1 MSICSE
7 ATLAKMRHN
16 FNPCRNKKLF
26 IMKQLSKIKLQNS
39 ILLEEQEMKRIYGGS
54 GYSWCCIQGECV
66 GPLISCT
73 SDYCEKHYGSGAY
86 CD

>member
-1 MSICSE
+1 
-7 ATLAKMRHN
+7 
-16 FNPCRNKKLF
+16 
-26 IMKQLSKIKLQNS
+26 
-39 ILLEEQEMKRIYGGS
+39 MKRIYGGS